1 MPSRQLLW
9 TGPGERPSVG
19 FRQSSRRTHERGCQA
34 PHHQPRER
42 GLRMTMPAAS
52 RLWLGL
58 AGLSGAAGVALSA
71 AAAHETLSDAR
82 LVATSGEFLLL
93 HAPALIAAAWLAD
106 RRGGASPSIA
116 GLAFFLGILLFCGT
130 LALRGM
136 GVSAPD

>member
-1 MPSRQLLW
+1 M
-9 TGPGERPSVG
+9 
-19 FRQSSRRTHERGCQA
+19 A
-34 PHHQPRER
+34 
-42 GLRMTMPAAS
+42 MPAAS

-71 AAAHETLSDAR
+71 VAAHETLSDAR

-136 GVSAPD
+136 GVSAPDGVAPAGGIALIVGWLALTGCALRWTSP